1 VIFRNESTAFRE
13 NKNVSLV
20 IDYIYIN
27 SKWCIIGQNKFKSTS
42 LDASLKIA
50 IEEVLKNL
58 IIRLNNKS

>member
-1 VIFRNESTAFRE
+1 MFRNESTPFME
-13 NKNVSLV
+13 NKNVLLV
-20 IDYIYIN
+20 IDNMYIN

-50 IEEVLKNL
+50 IEEVFKNL